1 MTWPG
6 SLTTLPNLSK
16 MIAIGNAHLAS
27 CPRSPGLPFFS
38 YLSSSHSFQTI
49 RVALKQASNALLL
62 RANGLISCLLAS
74 SPPPGWLPDTLL
86 SQFEDEIRRVSAS
99 KPLWEST
106 LKRMSSD
113 VLLMLPLTPHLFL
126 RLGNDHSVP
135 HSEVAS
141 A

>member
-1 MTWPG
+1 M
-6 SLTTLPNLSK
+6 SALSW
-16 MIAIGNAHLAS
+16 
-27 CPRSPGLPFFS
+27 
-38 YLSSSHSFQTI
+38 SSF
-49 RVALKQASNALLL
+49 LLL
-62 RANGLISCLLAS
+62 SVFQSLLSNDSCRTEASFKCAALEGKWFDFLFVGLLTS
-74 SPPPGWLPDTLL
+74 PGWLPDTLL